1 MKLALQNEVAISND
15 EVRQLDRAYVFHSW
29 SMQGNLNPLVIA
41 GAKGCELW
49 DYEGNTYLDF
59 SSQLVNVNIGYQHPR
74 VLAAMKAQLEELV
87 TIAPAT
93 ANLARGEAAKRI
105 VELAPE
111 GFSKVFFT
119 NAGADANENAI
130 RMARLY
136 TGRDKVLSA
145 YRSYHGNT
153 GSAIAATGDWRRV
166 PNEYS
171 RGHVHFFNPYL
182 YRSEFNAVTEEEE
195 CQRALA
201 HLRRI
206 IECEGPGAIA
216 AILLES
222 IPGTAGILVPP
233 DGYMQGVRA
242 LADEFGIVLILDE
255 VMAGF
260 GRTGSWFAFEQDG
273 VVPDLVTFAKGV
285 NAGYVPAG
293 GVLISDPIARYF
305 DDHFFAGGLTYSGH
319 PLAMAAIVA
328 TIDAMKEENI
338 VENAAQMGNHVL
350 RPGLEALA
358 EKHAIIG
365 HVRGRGLFQALELV
379 SSREQKTPLTA
390 ADMAAINVQNRVNGV
405 LSQLPA
411 EATKTGVTTEKQQ
424 NAELL
429 TFALY
434 SPDNRFD
441 QTFLNNYVKINVE
454 PRLKRIGGVGKAQ
467 LFGSNYSMRL
477 WLRPDKMAQYG
488 LIPDDISS
496 VLAKQNIE
504 AATGSFGANHP
515 TANEYTMK
523 YRGRLSTAEEFGELV
538 PLTSWFFLLKRP
550 CFSKRY
556 P

>member
-1 MKLALQNEVAISND
+1 MKLAIHNEVAVSND

-41 GAKGCELW
+41 GAQGCELW
-49 DYEGNTYLDF
+49 DYEGNTWLDF

-74 VLAAMKAQLEELV
+74 VLAAMKAQLETLV

-105 VELAPE
+105 VDLAPA

-166 PNEYS
+166 PNEFS

-182 YRSEFNAVTEEEE
+182 YRSEFNAATEEEE

-206 IECEGPGAIA
+206 IECEGPTAIA

-233 DGYMQGVRA
+233 AGYMQSVRA

-293 GVLISDPIARYF
+293 GVLISEPIARYF

-328 TIDAMKEENI
+328 TIDAMKEEKV
-338 VENAAQMGNHVL
+338 VENAASIGNEVL

-365 HVRGRGLFQALELV
+365 EVRGRGLFQALELV

-390 ADMAAINVQNRVNGV
+390 ADMAAIKGALTEAGLLAFVVENRIHVV
-405 LSQLPA
+405 PPC
-411 EATKTGVTTEKQQ
+411 T
-424 NAELL
+424 
-429 TFALY
+429 
-434 SPDNRFD
+434 
-441 QTFLNNYVKINVE
+441 I
-454 PRLKRIGGVGKAQ
+454 
-467 LFGSNYSMRL
+467 
-477 WLRPDKMAQYG
+477 
-488 LIPDDISS
+488 
-496 VLAKQNIE
+496 
-504 AATGSFGANHP
+504 
-515 TANEYTMK
+515 
-523 YRGRLSTAEEFGELV
+523 TAEQVAQGLAIFDAV
-538 PLTSWFFLLKRP
+538 F
-550 CFSKRY
+550 
-556 P
+556 